1 MKSRLFDCK
10 YVCVAC
16 EGTLFKVSVCSFVT
30 YRMVKIGHIDRNLK
44 KKDRMNK
51 IEQNWQ
57 SIHQNCHFMTNP
69 IQLQLDKQLKIA

>member
-30 YRMVKIGHIDRNLK
+30 YQMVKIGQIDRKFK
-44 KKDRMNK
+44 KK
-51 IEQNWQ
+51 IE
-57 SIHQNCHFMTNP
+57 
-69 IQLQLDKQLKIA
+69 